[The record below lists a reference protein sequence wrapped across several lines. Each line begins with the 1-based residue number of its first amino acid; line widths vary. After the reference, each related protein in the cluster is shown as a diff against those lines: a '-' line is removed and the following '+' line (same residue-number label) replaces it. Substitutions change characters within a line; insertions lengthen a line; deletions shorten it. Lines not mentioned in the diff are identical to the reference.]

1 MATIKLET
9 FAPGTPAVQAT
20 TFISKLQNAVNNAAA
35 GTVIDCTSYTGRINF
50 RAPINIT
57 KSVTL
62 LFGNITLG
70 YTGPSNTNMFN
81 VYAPNVKI
89 KGVRNTGTGNSD
101 LSVTRFLMTTQG
113 AGYHIFV
120 GATAEMA
127 ESQNWVSRYGFELH
141 DIELKGIASIIEVDD
156 DEESSVYSRTGA
168 GGLHIIKG
176 SPFSSTEYIDDVVLS
191 NVLVDGT
198 RNHGILML
206 GARSSTLK
214 NCTVLNAGGHGF
226 VMDSGK
232 SNMIES
238 CRAESCKLA
247 GFYIKEE
254 QYTSL
259 EGCLTK
265 LSGLGYFLRST
276 KSVTLSSCGAEN
288 NIDRG
293 MQPYNYDVT
302 VKVPMTFTIDD
313 VGPLH
318 QYAFDGSSYLVYGQQ
333 NYDYCGGD
341 AQTTRY
347 GYTCIEGKQV
357 RQLQVSTSNIGF
369 ECAQNG
375 DCPQGFKCVDNLSV
389 ADINNT
395 NEWEKIGAKP
405 SGGEIYRGPG
415 FQMHITNG
423 NSGRIEL
430 HTGWGDAEEL
440 RVYGVLETEDYG
452 YVKFGTRSPR
462 RTGGPAGR
470 RLKSILIPDNNS
482 NCPCAVD
489 ADCPAGFKCESK
501 GNYCIPDTE
510 SVDVNNDP
518 LWSLLG
524 NKPGINTPVYQHA
537 FLPVQYHEGWTNAE
551 DLFQR
556 MYQRNN
562 NSAFDFTN
570 EATVLNAC
578 YSHDPGN
585 RGTSIFYVNGMTT
598 HFKCVNAFYNTEI
611 LNPVMK
617 QPFGTKYKIMFMMNT
632 GETWDRWPSYSIEGG
647 HIQTYVYNNAP
658 DFDYL
663 MVSDVLDMT
672 D

>member
-9 FAPGTPAVQAT
+9 FAPGGPAVQAT

-62 LFGNITLG
+62 IFGNITLG
-70 YTGPSNTNMFN
+70 FTGPSNTNMFN

-156 DEESSVYSRTGA
+156 DEESTVYSKTGA

-226 VMDSGK
+226 MMDGGK
-232 SNMIES
+232 SNIIES

-247 GFYIKEE
+247 GFHIKEE

-259 EGCLTK
+259 EGCLTR

-276 KSVTLSSCGAEN
+276 KSVILTSCGAEN

-293 MQPYNYDVT
+293 LQPYNYRVT
-302 VKVPMTFTIDD
+302 VNVPMTFTIDD
-313 VGPLH
+313 VGPSH

-333 NYDYCGGD
+333 NFDYCGGD

-347 GYTCIEGKQV
+347 GYTCIDGKQV
-357 RQLQVSTSNIGF
+357 RQLQASTSNIGF
-369 ECAQNG
+369 DCGTNG
-375 DCPQGFKCVDNLSV
+375 DCPEGFKCVEGVCV
-389 ADINNT
+389 ADANNNVWT
-395 NEWEKIGAKP
+395 KAGAKP

-415 FQMHITNG
+415 SQMHDPNG
-423 NSGRIEL
+423 NGGIEL

-440 RVYGVLETEDYG
+440 RVYGSAGTEDYG
-452 YVKFGTRSPR
+452 HVKLLLKGKK
-462 RTGGPAGR
+462 R
-470 RLKSILIPDNNS
+470 RLKSILVPDVNS
-482 NCPCAVD
+482 DCPCAID
-489 ADCPAGFKCESK
+489 ADCPEGFKCDSK
-501 GNYCIPDTE
+501 TNYCLPDTE
-510 SVDVNNDP
+510 SVDANDAP
-518 LWSLLG
+518 LWTLLG
-524 NKPGINTPVYQHA
+524 NKPGIDTPVYQHA
-537 FLPVQYHEGWTNAE
+537 TLPVQYHDGWTNAE

-556 MYQRNN
+556 LYTVNN

-598 HFKCVNAFYNTEI
+598 HFKCVGACYNTEM
-611 LNPVMK
+611 LNPIMK
-617 QPFGTKYKIMFMMNT
+617 QPFGTKYKMMFIINV
-632 GETWDRWPSYSIEGG
+632 GESYDRWPSHNIEGG
-647 HIQTYVYNNAP
+647 DLSSYTYSTTP

-663 MVSDVLDMT
+663 MVSDVLDLT